1 MLRLWLIHQPFSTA
15 ACFPSRFLSFDFPS
29 LCFCLPHAPHHLILS
44 PLHCSLFTSP
54 FPLRI
59 EILAITFAFPIFRQS
74 LLFRSVCC
82 LVFQRLSFLIGVSVH
97 QLSSSGCFFFP
108 SSILQNLIFPA
119 SPTFSASC
127 RCTSGFPVCFCVTGF
142 L

>member
-1 MLRLWLIHQPFSTA
+1 MLRSWLIHQPFSTA
-15 ACFPSRFLSFDFPS
+15 ACFPSSFLSFDFPS

-54 FPLRI
+54 FPPRI

-97 QLSSSGCFFFP
+97 QLSSSGCFFFLP
-108 SSILQNLIFPA
+108 QSSKISSSLLLPPPLPPA
-119 SPTFSASC
+119 GVHQASL
-127 RCTSGFPVCFCVTGF
+127 SVFV
-142 L
+142 